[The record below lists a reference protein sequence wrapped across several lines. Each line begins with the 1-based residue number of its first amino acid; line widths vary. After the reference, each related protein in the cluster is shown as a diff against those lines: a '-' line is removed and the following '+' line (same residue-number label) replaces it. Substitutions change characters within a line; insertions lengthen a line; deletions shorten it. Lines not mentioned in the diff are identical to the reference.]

1 LIADNNRELKALE
14 DKILDR
20 LNNSQQNLLEDTE
33 LMNTLNSS
41 KEKSAEV
48 KQTLEQ
54 AENVMKRINDAREVY
69 KPCAKK
75 AAILF
80 FVLNDLNKINPM
92 Y

>member
-1 LIADNNRELKALE
+1 MIADNNRELKALE

>member
-20 LNNSQQNLLEDTE
+20 LNNSQQNLLEDSE

>member
-1 LIADNNRELKALE
+1 MIADNNRELKALE

-80 FVLNDLNKINPM
+80 FVLNDLNKIDPM

>member
-1 LIADNNRELKALE
+1 
-14 DKILDR
+14 
-20 LNNSQQNLLEDTE
+20 
-33 LMNTLNSS
+33 MNTLNSS